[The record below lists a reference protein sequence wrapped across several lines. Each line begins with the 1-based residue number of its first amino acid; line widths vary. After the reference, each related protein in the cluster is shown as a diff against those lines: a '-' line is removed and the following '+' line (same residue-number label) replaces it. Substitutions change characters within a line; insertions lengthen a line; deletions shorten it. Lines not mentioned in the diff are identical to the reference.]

1 MPSLT
6 ELLRARPLLADG
18 AMGTLLNAR
27 GISFDDSFEHLNLTR
42 PEFIADIHR
51 DYAGAG
57 ADILESNTFG
67 ANRFRLSEHGLENQ
81 VAEINIRGVEIAR
94 ATARDV
100 GRAVLVAGSVGPLG
114 AQLAP
119 LGGVRLSD
127 AQDAFYEQIGALEDA
142 GVDLLIFETFSDF
155 NEIAEAVR
163 AARRVRADL
172 PIVAEMTFNR
182 DHRTLYG
189 LDPESAA
196 QKLASLGVDVIGAN
210 CSTGPAGLMTV
221 MERMRGALEQ
231 LARGGFD
238 ERAFGGRPA
247 PALSVM
253 PNAGFPENRGSRL
266 AYPATPAYFGE
277 FAQRFARS
285 GVRLIGGCCG
295 TTPDHIRAMRAALD
309 ALGAAPSG
317 ERVISIQVQRE
328 APTQRAARPPAGRL
342 ADALAQ
348 NEFVI
353 TVEIE
358 PPKGH
363 DTEPTEAIARELQA
377 AGATMLDIAEA
388 PMARLRM
395 GALALAHR
403 IQDRVGV
410 ETVLH
415 FPVRGRNLVRVQAD
429 LLAAHTLQV
438 RNVFVTMGDPTS
450 IGDYPQANDAHDIVP
465 TGLIQLIKDKFN
477 QGMDAAGSSIGE
489 PCAFLVGCAMNLTPS
504 DMDKEARL
512 LRKKIECG
520 ADFAL
525 TQPVFDA
532 RLARQFVA
540 FYEGRYGK
548 LSLPMFAGVL
558 LLASVRHAEVMK
570 NEVPGLYLPD
580 AVVTRLAGVGSKT
593 RTEGARIASE
603 IVEELRG
610 LIQGVYVIPT
620 FGRYDFAAR
629 VIEAARKG

>member
-1 MPSLT
+1 MPDIR

-27 GISFDDSFEHLNLTR
+27 GVSFEDSFEHLNLTR
-42 PEFIADIHR
+42 PELIADIHR
-51 DYAGAG
+51 DYGGAG
-57 ADILESNTFG
+57 ADILETNTFG
-67 ANRFRLSEHGLENQ
+67 ANRFRLAEHGLENQ
-81 VAEINIRGVEIAR
+81 VAEINVRGAEIAQ
-94 ATARDV
+94 AAARDI
-100 GRAVLVAGSVGPLG
+100 GSAVLIAGSVGPLG

-119 LGGVRLSD
+119 LGAVRPED
-127 AQDAFYEQIGALEDA
+127 AFDAFYEQISALVDT
-142 GVDLLIFETFSDF
+142 GVDLLILETFSAF
-155 NEIAEAVR
+155 PEIEQAVR
-163 AARRVRADL
+163 AARKISATV

-189 LDPESAA
+189 LAPEDAA
-196 QKLASLGVDVIGAN
+196 RKLAGLGVDVIGAN

-221 MERMRGALEQ
+221 MDQMRAGLH
-231 LARGGFD
+231 D
-238 ERAFGGRPA
+238 A
-247 PALSVM
+247 PQTHFSVM
-253 PNAGFPENRGSRL
+253 PNAGFPETRGSRL

-277 FAQRFARS
+277 FARRFVAA
-285 GVRLIGGCCG
+285 GVRLLGGCCG
-295 TTPDHIRAMRAALD
+295 TTPEHTRAMRIALNSLGGTAPAATRVSMP
-309 ALGAAPSG
+309 AP
-317 ERVISIQVQRE
+317 RE
-328 APTQRAARPPAGRL
+328 AADRTATTKVEGRL
-342 ADALAQ
+342 ADALAKG
-348 NEFVI
+348 EFVI

-363 DTEPTEAIARELQA
+363 DTQPTEQVARELKA

-403 IQDRVGV
+403 IQERVGV
-410 ETVLH
+410 ESVLH

-429 LLAAHTLQV
+429 LLAAHTLHV
-438 RNVFVTMGDPTS
+438 RNIFVTMGDPTR

-465 TGLIQLIKDKFN
+465 TGLIQLVKGKFN

-504 DMDKEARL
+504 DMEKEALL
-512 LRKKIECG
+512 LRKKVECG

-532 RLARQFVA
+532 VLARRFLA
-540 FYEGRYGK
+540 FYENRFGR
-548 LSLPMFAGVL
+548 LNLPIFAGAL

-570 NEVPGLYLPD
+570 NEVPGMYLPD
-580 AVVTRLAGVGSKT
+580 SVIERMAGVGSKT
-593 RTEGARIASE
+593 RTEGAKIATE
-603 IVEELRG
+603 LIEELRDV
-610 LIQGVYVIPT
+610 IHGVYIIPT

-629 VIEAARKG
+629 VIESARAR

>member
-1 MPSLT
+1 
-6 ELLRARPLLADG
+6 
-18 AMGTLLNAR
+18 MGTLLNAR
-27 GISFDDSFEHLNLTR
+27 GVSFEDSFEHLNLTR
-42 PEFIADIHR
+42 PELIADIHR
-51 DYAGAG
+51 DYGGAG
-57 ADILESNTFG
+57 ADIFETNTFG
-67 ANRFRLSEHGLENQ
+67 ANRFRLAEHGLENQ
-81 VAEINIRGVEIAR
+81 VAEINARGAEIAR
-94 ATARDV
+94 AAARDI
-100 GRAVLVAGSVGPLG
+100 GREILIAGSVGPLG

-119 LGGVRLSD
+119 LGAVRPED
-127 AQDAFYEQIGALEDA
+127 AYDAFYEQISALIDS
-142 GVDLLIFETFSDF
+142 GVDLLILETFSAF
-155 NEIAEAVR
+155 PEIAQAVR
-163 AARRVRADL
+163 AARRISGTL

-189 LDPESAA
+189 LPPEEAA
-196 QKLASLGVDVIGAN
+196 LKLAGLGVDVIGAN

-221 MERMRGALEQ
+221 MERMAAS
-231 LARGGFD
+231 LADPSEKQF
-238 ERAFGGRPA
+238 
-247 PALSVM
+247 SVM
-253 PNAGFPENRGSRL
+253 PNAGFPETRGSRL

-277 FAQRFARS
+277 FARRFVSA
-285 GVRLIGGCCG
+285 GVRLVGGCCG
-295 TTPDHIRAMRAALD
+295 TTPEHTRAMRMALD
-309 ALGAAPSG
+309 ALGGAAPAAT
-317 ERVISIQVQRE
+317 RVSVSIPRE
-328 APTQRAARPPAGRL
+328 TATLRVAPKAEGRL
-342 ADALAQ
+342 ADALAK

-363 DTEPTEAIARELQA
+363 DTQPTEQVARDLQA
-377 AGATMLDIAEA
+377 AGATMLDIAES

-403 IQDRVGV
+403 IQERVAL

-429 LLAAHTLQV
+429 LLAAHTLRV
-438 RNVFVTMGDPTS
+438 RNVFVTMGDPTR
-450 IGDYPQANDAHDIVP
+450 IGDYPQASDAHDIVP

-504 DMDKEARL
+504 DMEKEALL
-512 LRKKIECG
+512 LRKKVECG

-532 RLARQFVA
+532 GLARRFLA
-540 FYEGRYGK
+540 YYEDRFGK
-548 LSLPMFAGVL
+548 LTLPIFAGAL

-580 AVVTRLAGVGSKT
+580 AVVARMAGVGSKT
-593 RTEGARIASE
+593 RTEGAKIASE
-603 IVEELRG
+603 IVEELRDV
-610 LIQGVYVIPT
+610 IQGVYIIPT

-629 VIEAARKG
+629 VIESARAR

>member
-1 MPSLT
+1 MPDLR

-27 GISFDDSFEHLNLTR
+27 GISFEDSFEHLNLTR
-42 PEFIADIHR
+42 PELIADIHR
-51 DYAGAG
+51 DYGGAG
-57 ADILESNTFG
+57 ADILETNTFG
-67 ANRFRLSEHGLENQ
+67 ANRFRLAEHGLENQ
-81 VAEINIRGVEIAR
+81 VAEINARGAEIAQS
-94 ATARDV
+94 AARDI
-100 GRAVLVAGSVGPLG
+100 GREILIAGSIGPLG

-119 LGGVRLSD
+119 LGAVRPED
-127 AQDAFYEQIGALEDA
+127 AYDAFYEQISALVDT
-142 GVDLLIFETFSDF
+142 GVDLLILETFSAF
-155 NEIAEAVR
+155 PEIAQAVR
-163 AARRVRADL
+163 AARAISPAL

-189 LDPESAA
+189 LAPEDAA

-221 MERMRGALEQ
+221 MERMRSGLIDATGTQ
-231 LARGGFD
+231 F
-238 ERAFGGRPA
+238 
-247 PALSVM
+247 SVM
-253 PNAGFPENRGSRL
+253 PNAGFPETRGSRL

-277 FAQRFARS
+277 FARRFVGA

-295 TTPDHIRAMRAALD
+295 TTPEHTRAMRVALD
-309 ALGAAPSG
+309 ALGGSAPALAK
-317 ERVISIQVQRE
+317 VSIPVSRE
-328 APTQRAARPPAGRL
+328 VAARHEASKAEGRL
-342 ADALAQ
+342 ADALAKK
-348 NEFVI
+348 EFVI

-363 DTEPTEAIARELQA
+363 DTQPTEQVARDLKT

-403 IQDRVGV
+403 IQERVGV

-429 LLAAHTLQV
+429 LLAAHTLHV
-438 RNVFVTMGDPTS
+438 RSVFVTMGDPTR

-465 TGLIQLIKDKFN
+465 TGLIQLIKDRFN

-504 DMDKEARL
+504 DMDKEAVL
-512 LRKKIECG
+512 LRKKVECG

-532 RLARQFVA
+532 GLARRFLA
-540 FYEGRYGK
+540 YYESRFGK
-548 LSLPMFAGVL
+548 LALPIFAGAL

-580 AVVTRLAGVGSKT
+580 SVVERMAGVGSKT
-593 RTEGARIASE
+593 RTEGAKIASE
-603 IVEELRG
+603 LVEELRDVV
-610 LIQGVYVIPT
+610 QGVYIIPT

-629 VIEAARKG
+629 VIESARAR

>member
-1 MPSLT
+1 MPDLR

-27 GISFDDSFEHLNLTR
+27 GVSFEDSFEHLNLTR
-42 PEFIADIHR
+42 PELIADIHR
-51 DYAGAG
+51 DYGGAG
-57 ADILESNTFG
+57 ADIFETNTFG
-67 ANRFRLSEHGLENQ
+67 ANRFRLAEHGLENQ
-81 VAEINIRGVEIAR
+81 VAEINARGAEIAQ
-94 ATARDV
+94 AAARDV
-100 GRAVLVAGSVGPLG
+100 GREILIAGSIGPLG

-119 LGGVRLSD
+119 LGAVRPED
-127 AQDAFYEQIGALEDA
+127 AYDAFYEQISALVDT
-142 GVDLLIFETFSDF
+142 GVDLLILETFSAYP
-155 NEIAEAVR
+155 EIEQAVR
-163 AARRVRADL
+163 AARAISRTL

-189 LDPESAA
+189 LAPEDAA
-196 QKLASLGVDVIGAN
+196 LKMASLAVDVIGAN
-210 CSTGPAGLMTV
+210 CSTGPSGLMTV
-221 MERMRGALEQ
+221 MERMRAGLGGASQ
-231 LARGGFD
+231 IQF
-238 ERAFGGRPA
+238 
-247 PALSVM
+247 SVM
-253 PNAGFPENRGSRL
+253 PNAGFPETRGSRL

-277 FAQRFARS
+277 FSRRFVGA
-285 GVRLIGGCCG
+285 GARLIGGCCG
-295 TTPDHIRAMRAALD
+295 TTPEHTRAMRVALD
-309 ALGAAPSG
+309 TLGGAPAAT
-317 ERVISIQVQRE
+317 RISISAPRE
-328 APTQRAARPPAGRL
+328 EAARHEATKADGRL
-342 ADALAQ
+342 ADALARH
-348 NEFVI
+348 EFVI

-363 DTEPTEAIARELQA
+363 DTRPTEQVARDLKA

-403 IQDRVGV
+403 IQERVGV

-429 LLAAHTLQV
+429 LLAAHTLNV
-438 RNVFVTMGDPTS
+438 RNVFVTMGDPTR
-450 IGDYPQANDAHDIVP
+450 IGDYPQASDAHDIVP

-504 DMDKEARL
+504 DMEKEAVL

-532 RLARQFVA
+532 GLARRFLA
-540 FYEGRYGK
+540 FYENRFGK
-548 LSLPMFAGVL
+548 LALPVFAGAL

-580 AVVTRLAGVGSKT
+580 SVVERMAGVGSKT
-593 RTEGARIASE
+593 RTEGAKIASE
-603 IVEELRG
+603 LVEELRDV
-610 LIQGVYVIPT
+610 IQGVYIIPT

-629 VIEAARKG
+629 VIESARVR